1 MDTPILS
8 DIKVLD
14 NLLALNLN
22 VSLWSARKKMV
33 LEDFGGAELPPG
45 SCPEERRPGYQ
56 LNSQG
61 GRKRRHEAGQGTRT
75 VHSRTLHFM
84 KPAKRS

>member
-1 MDTPILS
+1 MNTPILS

-33 LEDFGGAELPPG
+33 LEDFGGAELP
-45 SCPEERRPGYQ
+45 
-56 LNSQG
+56 
-61 GRKRRHEAGQGTRT
+61 RKTLPRWVPNGLPIRT
-75 VHSRTLHFM
+75 ASRCSPL
-84 KPAKRS
+84 